1 MKFNHYY
8 KELGLCEKD
17 FPFEKSED
25 ICDRNV
31 ENEEGFSEIEF
42 FSLDYSLAL
51 YIYSRLRYFQ
61 DNCLIACP
69 MNMELDEWKSIIQ
82 KMINGFKL
90 YIMDN
95 NQIVDLSKSTKEW
108 QKLSKNKQK
117 QIAYGMRLFI
127 KYFGSLWY

>member
-8 KELGLCEKD
+8 KELGLKETD

-25 ICDRNV
+25 ICDRNI

-69 MNMELDEWKSIIQ
+69 MNMELDK
-82 KMINGFKL
+82 
-90 YIMDN
+90 
-95 NQIVDLSKSTKEW
+95 
-108 QKLSKNKQK
+108 
-117 QIAYGMRLFI
+117 
-127 KYFGSLWY
+127 